1 MKLQKYRFTWILAR
15 RDLLEEKRITL
26 IVIAMLSFSFLNLA
40 FFPAFVNGLS
50 FLFTDNFVETQTG
63 HVQIQADTGRLQNA
77 DALVRSVEGLDG
89 VVDVEKRLMFQAD
102 LIHDGEIRSSTV
114 IGAGGLADSIYRG
127 RLQSGDLWQPSAED
141 KIVLGQFV
149 AEDNQLTGNDGLG
162 VKEGRVITMRL
173 DGIEREFTVSGVIG
187 RPGPGGVVDQT
198 FIPYSDAEQ
207 LLGTEDTADS
217 IKIVLEDRSM
227 SDDFKHRLERL
238 NTRGEIRTWEEV
250 SDVSSAIDSTFG
262 IVTGVVSVVGL
273 IIAVTS
279 IGVVIF
285 INSSKR
291 KREMGIIRSIGT
303 ESVQVL
309 HIFLL
314 EAIVFGVLGTVI
326 GAAIML
332 GIHSYLVA
340 NPLATPLGPLST
352 RISETLI
359 LTRAA
364 WMMTAAVV
372 AGFVPAY
379 VVSNLSII
387 DSIEGR

>member
-1 MKLQKYRFTWILAR
+1 MKSQKYRFTWILAK
-15 RDLLEEKRITL
+15 RDLLEEKRISL

-63 HVQIQADTGRLQNA
+63 HVQIEAETGRLHNA

-89 VVDVEKRLMFQAD
+89 VVDVEKRLTFQAD
-102 LIHDGEIRSSTV
+102 LVHGSETRTAPV
-114 IGAGGLADSIYRG
+114 IGSSELDRRIYEG
-127 RLQSGDLWQPSAED
+127 RLQSGQLWQPSAED

-149 AEDNQLTGNDGLG
+149 ANDGSLDGADGLG
-162 VKEGRVITMRL
+162 VQEGRVITMRL
-173 DGIEREFTVSGVIG
+173 DGREQEFTVTGVIG
-187 RPGPGGVVDQT
+187 RPGPGGVVSQT
-198 FIPYSDAEQ
+198 FIPYSDAEE
-207 LLGTEDTADS
+207 LLGLEDAADS
-217 IKIVLEDRSM
+217 IKIVLEDRSL
-227 SDDFKHRLERL
+227 SESFKKRLERL
-238 NTRGEIRTWEEV
+238 NTRGEIQTWEEV
-250 SDVSSAIDSTFG
+250 SDISSAIDSTFG
-262 IVTGVVSVVGL
+262 IVTGVVSLVGL

-314 EAIVFGVLGTVI
+314 EAIVFGALGTLI
-326 GAAIML
+326 GASIML
-332 GIHSYLVA
+332 GIHAYLGA
-340 NPLATPLGPLST
+340 NPLQTPLGPLST
-352 RISETLI
+352 RLSETLI

-364 WMMTAAVV
+364 WMMAAAAV

-379 VVSNLSII
+379 VVANLSII

>member
-1 MKLQKYRFTWILAR
+1 MKWQKYRFTWILAR
-15 RDLLEEKRITL
+15 RDLLEEKRISL

-63 HVQIQADTGRLQNA
+63 HVQIEAEDGRLQNA
-77 DALVRSVEGLDG
+77 DELVRSIEGLDG
-89 VVDVEKRLMFQAD
+89 VVDVEKRLTFQ
-102 LIHDGEIRSSTV
+102 GELVHGATTRPAPV
-114 IGAGGLADSIYRG
+114 IGTSQLDEDIYEG
-127 RLQSGDLWQPSAED
+127 RLQSGQLWQPSAED
-141 KIVLGQFV
+141 KILLGLFIAQDGSLEG
-149 AEDNQLTGNDGLG
+149 ADGLG
-162 VKEGRVITMRL
+162 VREGRVITVKAGDKTR
-173 DGIEREFTVSGVIG
+173 DFTVTGVIG
-187 RPGPGGVVDQT
+187 RPGPGGVVSQT
-198 FIPYSDAEQ
+198 FIPYSDAEA
-207 LLGTEDTADS
+207 LLGLEDAADS

-227 SDDFKHRLERL
+227 SSSFKQRLQRL
-238 NTRGEIRTWEEV
+238 NTRGEIRTWREV
-250 SDVSSAIDSTFG
+250 SDISSSIDATFG
-262 IVTGVVSVVGL
+262 IVTGVVSLVGL

-314 EAIVFGVLGTVI
+314 EAVVFGALGTAI

-332 GIHSYLVA
+332 GIHAYLGA
-340 NPLATPLGPLST
+340 NPLSTPLGPLST
-352 RISETLI
+352 RLSESLI
-359 LTRAA
+359 LSRAS
-364 WMMTAAVV
+364 WMMAAAVV